1 MFLAI
6 GSLALVALLGVTMIS
21 RSGVGAQDSATPDTS
36 GTPAAGS
43 TNDSDTTRESMK
55 DTYLATLAEK
65 LGITTDQLQS
75 AIDETN
81 TELGIDGAFGGMG
94 LGGGHRGGNDGSGWG
109 GPNGADIE
117 KGEQHDGNLPG
128 KSGGMLRGV
137 DIAEAAT
144 FLGIT
149 EDELKT
155 ELRTSAFLQIA
166 VNHGKTT
173 DDVRAFLIQQATA
186 DIDERLQAAETAP
199 ASESATEPAEENSSI
214 SDATEVPAAPTLT
227 PTATA

>member
-1 MFLAI
+1 VKRILLAI
-6 GSLALVALLGVTMIS
+6 GSLALVALLGITM
-21 RSGVGAQDSATPDTS
+21 VGRPTVDAQDSATPDTA

-43 TNDSDTTRESMK
+43 SSDSDSTRQSMK

-65 LGITTDQLQS
+65 LGVTTDQLQT

-81 TELGIDGAFGGMG
+81 AELDVDGGFGGGMG
-94 LGGGHRGGNDGSGWG
+94 GHRDSHRGGNQTG
-109 GPNGADIE
+109 GLP
-117 KGEQHDGNLPG
+117 GNRPG
-128 KSGGMLRGV
+128 KSGGSMLRGL
-137 DIAEAAT
+137 DIAQAAT

-155 ELRTSAFLQIA
+155 ELRTSAFLEIA
-166 VNHGKTT
+166 QNHGKTI

-186 DIDERLQAAETAP
+186 DIDERLQEAETAP
-199 ASESATEPAEENSSI
+199 ASDSATEPAEES